1 MNRNKRRV
9 LWGWHTGGYMVF
21 RRRGGAIIGWSE
33 GFCSFFDNYS
43 FIFHGVFVTFI
54 WTIQRHFTW
63 TLRRKPVY
71 YWLVDCFLSISD
83 LVYLRYQPCDSHVD
97 LPSFRLCPVFV
108 IWASCHLRRLP
119 CRSML
124 CIFKLC
130 VGLATAGHPS
140 VHSCSSP
147 KKFTLSSFVRGLTD
161 GCLAVKIRLL
171 LLHCM
176 LFFH

>member
-1 MNRNKRRV
+1 MAHWGVHGVSEKGRCHLWLVRRV
-9 LWGWHTGGYMVF
+9 FVLFLIIILLSFMVF
-21 RRRGGAIIGWSE
+21 LLPLSGPFRDTSLGHYGGSL
-33 GFCSFFDNYS
+33 
-43 FIFHGVFVTFI
+43 FIF
-54 WTIQRHFTW
+54 Q
-63 TLRRKPVY
+63 Y
-71 YWLVDCFLSISD
+71 LS
-83 LVYLRYQPCDSHVD
+83 VRYQPCDSHVD

-147 KKFTLSSFVRGLTD
+147 KQFTLSSFVRGLTD